1 MQLQHTLKKEVSA
14 SGIGLHS
21 GKYISIRMLPAGVNN
36 GISFK
41 RIDLDSALSTSANVL
56 NVVKTSLGTT
66 LGEAGCSVATVEHLM
81 ASFIGLGIDNIIV
94 EIDDEE
100 IPIFDGSAA
109 TMVYL
114 LDNAGLVAQEL
125 PRRYLKVLHKVEIRE
140 GDKYASIE
148 PYDGYSITLELAFSH
163 PAVDKD
169 NSYYSYEFSRESF
182 LTEIANA
189 RTFGFLKDIEFLRN
203 QHLTL
208 GGNIDNAIVLDDK
221 EIINTEGLR
230 FTNEFVRHKV
240 LDVLGD
246 LYLIGAPILG
256 RFHGV
261 KSGHALN
268 IAIAKLLLSNEKNYE
283 WVNLD

>member
-1 MQLQHTLKKEVSA
+1 MQLQQTLKQEVSA
-14 SGIGLHS
+14 SGVGLHS
-21 GKYISIRMLPAGVNN
+21 GKYISIRILPAGVNQ

-41 RIDLDSALSTSANVL
+41 RLDLNSSLVTSANL
-56 NVVKTSLGTT
+56 SNVAKTNLGTT
-66 LGEAGCSVATVEHLM
+66 LGELGCSVATVEHLM
-81 ASFIGLGIDNIIV
+81 ASFIGLGIDNITV

-114 LDNAGLVAQEL
+114 LANAGLLAQEL
-125 PRRYLKVLHKVEIRE
+125 PRRYLKVLNKVEIRQD
-140 GDKYASIE
+140 DKYASIE
-148 PYDGYSITLELAFSH
+148 PYDGYRITLELAFNH

-169 NSYYSYEFSRESF
+169 NRYYSYEFSRESF

-203 QHLTL
+203 QNLTL
-208 GGNIDNAIVLDDK
+208 GGNVDNAIVLDDK
-221 EIINTEGLR
+221 EIINMEGLR
-230 FTNEFVRHKV
+230 FTNEFARHKV

-256 RFHGV
+256 RFYGV
-261 KSGHALN
+261 RSGHTLN
-268 IAIAKLLLSNEKNYE
+268 IAVAKLLLSNEKNYE
-283 WVNLD
+283 WVHLD